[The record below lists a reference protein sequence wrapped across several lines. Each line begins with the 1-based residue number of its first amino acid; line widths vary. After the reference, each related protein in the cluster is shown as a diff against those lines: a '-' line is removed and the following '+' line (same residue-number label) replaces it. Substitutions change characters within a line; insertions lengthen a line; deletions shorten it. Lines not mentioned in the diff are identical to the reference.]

1 MDTGKWDKLTDLA
14 AQALALDP
22 AERAALLA
30 RECGADQS
38 LRRAVEELVFANEKT
53 SVMPERAGRADGRS
67 EPTQP
72 ASTGTV
78 PADTKTNDAAF
89 IGTELDGRYLI
100 CAHIGSGGMGL
111 VYRAQDKKLHN
122 RDVVVK
128 ILRQEALETDYVRIK
143 FKQEIEALA
152 RVKDASVVSIY
163 DTGTLPDGSPYLVME
178 YVAGTS
184 LEEVLPPEGLPLA
197 DVAEI
202 TKRIGHALSTVHELG
217 IVHRDLKPSNIMI
230 RRLARG
236 LEVKVIDFGI
246 ARVKNSQ
253 IAKST
258 ELGRGVGTI
267 LYMSP
272 EQLLGRERPTEASD
286 IYTLAVIAY
295 EMATGRRPFNPTTAA
310 QLSQLQEQG
319 VRVMPQ
325 DLRPELPAAAQAVI
339 LKALAYQP
347 ALRYQ
352 NAAEFGDA
360 LAEALADEDDP
371 LPVSEPRVPVAQDV
385 AAKPDSNSVAS
396 ITSPAPVQPIKQ
408 RRLNPAL
415 LILLAVLLCGGVGL
429 LVWWASGR
437 NAGNAGTAADPA
449 AHKPPVVEREFSY
462 SIIAQEKERGAS
474 FVTTDRQILRNHWL
488 FRLRLSSPQSG
499 YLYVLNEGLDKNN
512 TRTIK
517 IIYPMLDA
525 RNQSPIAANQ
535 QTLVGPFQLDE
546 HPGTEQFWL
555 VWAAQEVPELEA
567 VREFINRTALGTISD
582 EAKADAVRKFL
593 AQSSTTALTEV
604 EDRANS
610 IVTVKGTGQVLAKLS
625 HIEHK

>member
-1 MDTGKWDKLTDLA
+1 MDTGNWDKLAGLV

-30 RECGADQS
+30 RECGTDQS
-38 LRRAVEELVFANEKT
+38 LRQEAERLLAAHEKT
-53 SVMPERAGRADGRS
+53 SMMPERAGCADARG
-67 EPTQP
+67 EPAQA
-72 ASTGTV
+72 ASTGTA
-78 PADTKTNDAAF
+78 PADGDAAAAF
-89 IGTELDGRYLI
+89 IGRELDGRYLI
-100 CAHIGSGGMGL
+100 CAQIGCGGMGL

-163 DTGTLPDGSPYLVME
+163 DAGTLPDGSPYLVME

-184 LEEVLPPEGLPLA
+184 LEEVLPPGGLPLA

-202 TKRIGHALSTVHELG
+202 IRRIGHALSTVHEVG

-230 RRLARG
+230 RRTARG

-253 IAKST
+253 IAQST
-258 ELGRGVGTI
+258 ELGRGVGTV

-295 EMATGRRPFNPTTAA
+295 ELTTGRRPFNPTTVA
-310 QLSQLQEQG
+310 QLAQMQEQG
-319 VRVMPQ
+319 VRVMPR
-325 DLRPELPAAAQAVI
+325 DLRPDLPAAAQAVI
-339 LKALAYQP
+339 LKALSYQP

-360 LAEALADEDDP
+360 LAQALADEDEP

-385 AAKPDSNSVAS
+385 DARPDAS
-396 ITSPAPVQPIKQ
+396 PVVSTPRPAPAQPVKQ

-429 LVWWASGR
+429 LVWRTVGR
-437 NAGNAGTAADPA
+437 NSGKAETAADPA
-449 AHKPPVVEREFSY
+449 EEKPAAAREFSY
-462 SIIAQEKERGAS
+462 SIIAQETERGAS
-474 FVTTDRQILRNHWL
+474 FVTTDRQILRNRWL

-512 TRTIK
+512 ARTLK
-517 IIYPMLDA
+517 IIYPMPDA
-525 RNQSPIAANQ
+525 RDTHPLPANQ

-546 HPGTEQFWL
+546 HPGTEEFWL

-582 EAKADAVRKFL
+582 ETKAAAVRRFL
-593 AQSSTTALTEV
+593 AQNNTPAVTEV

>member
-1 MDTGKWDKLTDLA
+1 LDTGNWDKLAGLV

-30 RECGADQS
+30 RECGTDQS
-38 LRRAVEELVFANEKT
+38 LRQEAERLLAAHEKT
-53 SVMPERAGRADGRS
+53 SMMPERAGCADARG
-67 EPTQP
+67 EPAQA
-72 ASTGTV
+72 ASTGTA
-78 PADTKTNDAAF
+78 PADGDAAAAF
-89 IGTELDGRYLI
+89 IGRELDGRYLI
-100 CAHIGSGGMGL
+100 CAQIGCGGMGL

-163 DTGTLPDGSPYLVME
+163 DAGTLPDGSPYLVME

-184 LEEVLPPEGLPLA
+184 LEEVLPPGGLPLA

-202 TKRIGHALSTVHELG
+202 IRRIGHALSTVHEVG

-230 RRLARG
+230 RRTARG

-253 IAKST
+253 IAQST
-258 ELGRGVGTI
+258 ELGRGVGTV

-295 EMATGRRPFNPTTAA
+295 ELTTGRRPFNPTTVA
-310 QLSQLQEQG
+310 QLAQMQEQG
-319 VRVMPQ
+319 VRVMPR
-325 DLRPELPAAAQAVI
+325 DLRPDLPAAAQAVI
-339 LKALAYQP
+339 LKALSYQP

-360 LAEALADEDDP
+360 LAQALADEDEP

-385 AAKPDSNSVAS
+385 DARPDAS
-396 ITSPAPVQPIKQ
+396 PVVSTPRPAPAQPVKQ

-429 LVWWASGR
+429 LVWRTVGR
-437 NAGNAGTAADPA
+437 NSGKAETAADPA
-449 AHKPPVVEREFSY
+449 EEKPAAAREFSY
-462 SIIAQEKERGAS
+462 SIIAQETERGAS
-474 FVTTDRQILRNHWL
+474 FVTTDRQILRNRWL

-512 TRTIK
+512 ARTLK
-517 IIYPMLDA
+517 IIYPMPDA
-525 RNQSPIAANQ
+525 RDTHPLPANQ

-546 HPGTEQFWL
+546 HPGTEEFWL

-582 EAKADAVRKFL
+582 ETKAAAVRRFL
-593 AQSSTTALTEV
+593 AQNNTPAVTEV